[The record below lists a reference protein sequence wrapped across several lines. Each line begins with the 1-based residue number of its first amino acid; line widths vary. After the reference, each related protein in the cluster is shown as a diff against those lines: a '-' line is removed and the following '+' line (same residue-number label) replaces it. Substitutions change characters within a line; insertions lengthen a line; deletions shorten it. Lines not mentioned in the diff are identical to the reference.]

1 MRTRGRIRPAPQE
14 ITMDLQVYFK
24 KIRALEEGLRD
35 PSVVLVSIETQDG
48 GREGVRT
55 EVPRRTAARM
65 IVEGAARVATAEEA
79 REFQNQKVEA
89 KRQADQIAAASR
101 MQFTVISPN
110 ELRKLKGG
118 ASTGKD

>member
-1 MRTRGRIRPAPQE
+1 
-14 ITMDLQVYFK
+14 
-24 KIRALEEGLRD
+24 
-35 PSVVLVSIETQDG
+35 
-48 GREGVRT
+48 
-55 EVPRRTAARM
+55 M

-79 REFQNQKVEA
+79 REFQDQKVEA